1 MNRPRGGGPRRHG
14 DRRREEG
21 QGGRRDHG
29 PHGPRAHE
37 ASRQARSQAAAQA
50 GIAYGIHA
58 VRVLLTRCPER
69 VRRLWL
75 DESREFAA
83 RLQELRQLAVA
94 AGVNVQPTD
103 TSELDH
109 LAGGERH
116 QGTVAEV
123 APRAG
128 DPETQLEEAIE
139 ALGDTPGL
147 LLVLDGV
154 TDPHNLGA
162 CLRSADAAGVAAVIV
177 PRDRAAG
184 LTPVVRKVAAGA
196 AETVPLIAV
205 VNLAR
210 TLRELKDR
218 GLWLVGT
225 AGDAPRTLYDVD
237 LTGPTVLVLGSE
249 GEGMRRLTR
258 EACDE
263 LVSIP
268 MAGAVES
275 LNVSVATGVA
285 LFEAVRQRRARGSG

>member
-1 MNRPRGGGPRRHG
+1 MTRRHDARHNPGRRAKREPEPRRTPASP
-14 DRRREEG
+14 
-21 QGGRRDHG
+21 G
-29 PHGPRAHE
+29 P
-37 ASRQARSQAAAQA
+37 ASVNV
-50 GIAYGIHA
+50 AYGIHA
-58 VRVLLTRCPER
+58 VRTLLTRYPHR
-69 VRRLWL
+69 VRRVWL
-75 DESREFAA
+75 LDGSEAA
-83 RLQELRQLAVA
+83 GRLQEVRVLAEN
-94 AGVNVQPTD
+94 AGLEVHHEDPA
-103 TSELDH
+103 ELDR
-109 LAGGERH
+109 LAAGERH
-116 QGTVAEV
+116 QGVVAEV

-128 DPETQLEEAIE
+128 DPETQLEEALE
-139 ALGDTPGL
+139 ALGDTPAL

-184 LTPVVRKVAAGA
+184 MTPVVRKVAAGA
-196 AETVPLIAV
+196 AESVPLVPV

-210 TLRELKDR
+210 TLRDLKDR

-225 AGDAPRTLYDVD
+225 TDDAQRTIYDVD
-237 LTGPTVLVLGSE
+237 LTGPTVLVMGSE

-258 EACDE
+258 ETCDA

-285 LFEAVRQRRARGSG
+285 LFEAVRQRRTG